1 MVANGTNYSQ
11 EFIHQL
17 NNAPAKQPLDKKFLL
32 IGGGVLVALLIII
45 LLILSA
51 SAPKPLNIKGVLG
64 RTRAVAKIATD
75 YHKLIDDTNLR
86 SINSSLSVALTNFN
100 RDGETYYQ
108 ASTSKEQIKKE
119 AKNRDADLSE
129 VRTVLDSAELNNRL
143 DRNYVIQIS
152 YQINLMIMEQEKLL
166 SRAKNEKLIALL
178 KQGLSDLKQVQA
190 QLKELTLN

>member
-17 NNAPAKQPLDKKFLL
+17 NNTPAKQPIDKKFLL
-32 IGGGVLVALLIII
+32 IGGGILVALLIIV

-51 SAPKPLNIKGVLG
+51 SAPKPLSIKGVLS

-86 SINSSLSVALTNFN
+86 SINSSLSVALANFN

-108 ASTSKEQIKKE
+108 ANTPKDQIKKE
-119 AKNRDADLSE
+119 AKSRDADLSE
-129 VRTVLDSAELNNRL
+129 VTKVLDNAELNNRL

-166 SRAKNEKLIALL
+166 SRTKSETLATLL
-178 KQGLSDLKQVQA
+178 KQGLSDLKQVQT